1 MPQRT
6 GTNSKSAEPLRSQ
19 LGKRSLDL
27 SMQVQREEIL
37 SQDDKVNESENET
50 PQRSVERASAS
61 QKKRIAK
68 AFEKEQ
74 ALNAATSGSKTYID
88 QIFDFIRVYDP
99 KFMAIK
105 SESGVSV
112 PQPNLELQENTIKIS

>member
-6 GTNSKSAEPLRSQ
+6 GTNSKSAEPIRSQ

-27 SMQVQREEIL
+27 SMQVQREEVL
-37 SQDDKVNESENET
+37 SQDDKVNESSKNFNET
-50 PQRSVERASAS
+50 PQQSVERASAS

-99 KFMAIK
+99 KFMAI
-105 SESGVSV
+105 
-112 PQPNLELQENTIKIS
+112 

>member
-27 SMQVQREEIL
+27 SLQVQREEIL

-50 PQRSVERASAS
+50 PQRSFERASAS
-61 QKKRIAK
+61 KKKRIDK

-112 PQPNLELQENTIKIS
+112 PQTNLELQENTIKIS